1 MRPICN
7 CYKEYFSTLYM
18 SSTKYYAPYN
28 MYAPDGSTFQ
38 LQYAKIASEKGS
50 TSIAITNGKIGVLM
64 AYNPT
69 HNKLALPSLNKI
81 TKIGK
86 RGLFAFAGITN
97 DGLEYIRYLNKK
109 VLEENITKDREIHPV
124 YVFDDLCYA
133 VAYRALSGYRLM
145 GAAGILMCEY
155 NQRICVTELSPNG
168 KACEMYGTAIG
179 HRNQSAKSIL
189 SSSNIQI
196 NNLGETEL
204 IDLCYNALKNA
215 YPDENTLK
223 ECEIEYYIIKV
234 NEDIIKGTLNK

>member
-1 MRPICN
+1 
-7 CYKEYFSTLYM
+7 M

-50 TSIAITNGKIGVLM
+50 TSIAVTNGKVGVLM

-81 TKIGK
+81 TKIGEH
-86 RGLFAFAGITN
+86 GLFAFAGITN
-97 DGLEYIRYLNKK
+97 DGLEYIRYLNRK

-145 GAAGILMCEY
+145 GAAGILVCEY
-155 NQRICVTELSPNG
+155 NQRI
-168 KACEMYGTAIG
+168 
-179 HRNQSAKSIL
+179 
-189 SSSNIQI
+189 
-196 NNLGETEL
+196 
-204 IDLCYNALKNA
+204 
-215 YPDENTLK
+215 
-223 ECEIEYYIIKV
+223 
-234 NEDIIKGTLNK
+234 